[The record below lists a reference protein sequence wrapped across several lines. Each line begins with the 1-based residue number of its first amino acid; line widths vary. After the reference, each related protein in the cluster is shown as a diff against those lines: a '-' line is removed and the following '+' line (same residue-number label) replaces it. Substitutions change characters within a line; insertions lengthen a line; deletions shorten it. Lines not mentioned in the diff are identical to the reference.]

1 MNLKKNR
8 ILTAST
14 AVGLIVAL
22 TGTAMAQDEGFWE
35 ELQEASTDYTVS
47 YEGNTF
53 QEKDLI
59 TPLKDWNGGMVTIVD
74 AGGYEAFTGSTDD
87 PDVLDALEE
96 DEIYIDKDSYAEQ
109 YRTRGL
115 AGSLAVVPE
124 WLEQGQDKDENSC
137 YNADT
142 LKGLASMGYDILDG
156 SYSAKADLYDA
167 DGDSHDADSIS
178 EDLQK
183 SDDWYREQGLRPTA
197 FVYPCG
203 YEELVKDAAAERY
216 SYALQMMDGEN
227 WPEETVFANA
237 VDQDQMNLKVLNLT
251 DSSVDTVRQAIAEA
265 AEQGE
270 WLILGTRAMMP
281 EAVEVSD
288 EDSSEANDEENSTDD
303 PEEET
308 DQPDEGSSDDNDGA
322 EESPTEENSEKNDS
336 QEAAPAEASGDAGIA
351 ETQNITEEPQQE
363 EAAEAVAADEKQQD
377 PEEVEVSAYD
387 AEEEISEEQSAS
399 EQTASDGLSPDTL
412 GTILDEIQDTDNL
425 AYLTFSE
432 ALALRYTGMKQVS
445 SIPLFPTEGAPEEL
459 QIADLTVSDY
469 DASYETAEGT
479 HFSLYTLED
488 TVYFQLDSQLQE
500 NIEITIPAEPEEN
513 VDTYDTPEN
522 GFEVTWSIDS
532 TIQYNVDSSNYS
544 WELYD
549 QDGAALEGEEVKN
562 TTSAGY
568 AFDGNGEWTGT
579 AKITLTLTNNYTE
592 PVSVELNLANG
603 DGITLPD
610 VLSSVTIDDNGK
622 VTYDASA
629 SQATIAAAESAGMPA
644 VGTIT
649 LTIDGTKICGNINA
663 DAVVGSLTVNP
674 APKITTAQDESA
686 DETGED
692 DTETVSTETEE

>member
-1 MNLKKNR
+1 
-8 ILTAST
+8 
-14 AVGLIVAL
+14 
-22 TGTAMAQDEGFWE
+22 MAQDEGFWE

-47 YEGNTF
+47 YEGDTF
-53 QEKDLI
+53 QEKNLI
-59 TPLKDWNGGMVTIVD
+59 TPLKDWTGGMVTIVD
-74 AGGYEAFTGSTDD
+74 VGGYEAFTGRTDD
-87 PDVLDALEE
+87 PDVLDALKD
-96 DEIYIDKDSYAEQ
+96 DEIYIDKDSYASQ
-109 YRTRGL
+109 YQSRGL
-115 AGSLAVVPE
+115 TGSLAVVPE
-124 WLEQGQDKDENSC
+124 WLEQGQDTDENSC
-137 YNADT
+137 YDADM

-167 DGDSHDADSIS
+167 DGDSYDADSIS

-183 SDDWYREQGLRPTA
+183 SEDWYREQGLRPTA
-197 FVYPCG
+197 FVYPYG
-203 YEELVKDAAAERY
+203 YEEFVKDAAEERY
-216 SYALQMMDGEN
+216 SYALQMMDAEN
-227 WPEETVFANA
+227 WPEETAFANA

-270 WLILGTRAMMP
+270 WLILGTRAILP
-281 EAVEVSD
+281 EAVEETVAD
-288 EDSSEANDEENSTDD
+288 ADSSEAADEEISEEDS
-303 PEEET
+303 EEEKAQT
-308 DQPDEGSSDDNDGA
+308 DEESFDNNDGV
-322 EESPTEENSEKNDS
+322 EESLEENSEKSD
-336 QEAAPAEASGDAGIA
+336 QQGEAAQAEVSSDAD
-351 ETQNITEEPQQE
+351 TVDVQNIVEEPQPE
-363 EAAEAVAADEKQQD
+363 EDAEEVTADEKQD
-377 PEEVEVSAYD
+377 TEAVEDSEDDSEED
-387 AEEEISEEQSAS
+387 ISEEQSIS
-399 EQTASDGLSPDTL
+399 ELTASDRLLPDTL

-432 ALALRYTGMKQVS
+432 ALSLRYAGIKQIS

-479 HFSLYTLED
+479 HFTLYTLED

-500 NIEITIPAEPEEN
+500 NIEIAIPIDPEEN
-513 VDTYDTPEN
+513 VDTYKTPEN

-532 TIQYNVDSSNYS
+532 TLQYNVDSSNYS
-544 WELYD
+544 WELYGD
-549 QDGAALEGEEVKN
+549 DGAVLEGEAVKN

-603 DGITLPD
+603 EGITLPD

-629 SQATIAAAESAGMPA
+629 SQATIAAAESAGTPA

-649 LTIDGTKICGNINA
+649 LTIDGTMIRGNINA

-674 APKITTAQDESA
+674 VPRIKTAQDESV
-686 DETGED
+686 DETGKD
-692 DTETVSTETEE
+692 